1 MQKNDKNQPKTNS
14 IKIFKKNNSSTNLSL
29 KPHLNKNIHKN
40 IYSLFLENENSASK
54 TNKEKRNLSQ
64 PKEKYKRLNIE
75 KEENN
80 IINDKKITLDNIP
93 KRNILTPNNNI
104 LTPKEQKQITSIDKI
119 IFEKEEDK
127 NPDNSDLQINVPDGN
142 TSRHKDNSSNK
153 FTCSDCFKF
162 LFKKC
167 FSLIHFA
174 ANIAIVVIIADIY
187 SQTGSNPLQNIILS
201 NQNIATNSSTTI
213 TPNLKINKFNVEKGI
228 KDVSNFKNIKIY
240 LRYLKD
246 NCDEFNYK
254 INETNYE
261 IDKAFNLRFG
271 IIHKTSLGI
280 LIVCC
285 LSFGAIIL
293 IIISGLIGYFCP
305 KKYYFILAPLFVIII
320 LITTFSDITN
330 FILFIIMII
339 NYYKGYAT
347 LDFLKFYEKCL
358 DDDKKP
364 PLKNIYNRLDQ
375 LNKNF
380 IAFWILNIIAI
391 ISDIISSYCNKK
403 DQN

>member
-14 IKIFKKNNSSTNLSL
+14 IKISKKTNSSTNLSL
-29 KPHLNKNIHKN
+29 KSHLNKNIHKD
-40 IYSLFLENENSASK
+40 IYSLFLENENSTSK
-54 TNKEKRNLSQ
+54 TNKEKRSLSK
-64 PKEKYKRLNIE
+64 PTEKYKRLNIE

-127 NPDNSDLQINVPDGN
+127 NPDNSDLQINVPDDN

-153 FTCSDCFKF
+153 FTCHDCFKF

-201 NQNIATNSSTTI
+201 NQNIVTDSSTL
-213 TPNLKINKFNVEKGI
+213 PNLKINNFNEKIGF
-228 KDVSNFKNIKIY
+228 KDVSNFKNMKIY
-240 LRYLKD
+240 LRHLKD
-246 NCDEFNYK
+246 DCGEFNYK
-254 INETNYE
+254 
-261 IDKAFNLRFG
+261 
-271 IIHKTSLGI
+271 
-280 LIVCC
+280 
-285 LSFGAIIL
+285 IL
-293 IIISGLIGYFCP
+293 IIISGLIGYFC
-305 KKYYFILAPLFVIII
+305 KEKCYFILAPLFVIII

-403 DQN
+403 YQN

>member
-40 IYSLFLENENSASK
+40 IYSLFLENENSTSK
-54 TNKEKRNLSQ
+54 TNKEERSLSQ

-127 NPDNSDLQINVPDGN
+127 NPDNSDLQINVPSDN
-142 TSRHKDNSSNK
+142 TSRHMNNSSNK

-201 NQNIATNSSTTI
+201 NQNIATDSSTL
-213 TPNLKINKFNVEKGI
+213 PNLKINEFNEKIGF
-228 KDVSNFKNIKIY
+228 KDVSNFKKVKTC
-240 LRYLKD
+240 LRHLKD

-261 IDKAFNLRFG
+261 IDKAFDLRFD

-293 IIISGLIGYFCP
+293 IIISGLIGYFC
-305 KKYYFILAPLFVIII
+305 KEKCYFILAPLFVIII

-347 LDFLKFYEKCL
+347 LDFLKFYKKCL